1 MHAPALP
8 LPHPTPTLH
17 GGWVGAVGAR
27 RAVEGGW
34 AWLGRGA
41 RYPGGVCPS
50 PNSHPHAKPTEP
62 YLARTCEANPLKEE
76 DSMSI
81 AQATIQARL
90 SNIKVSIASLERA
103 VQTSREALASNTNS
117 LEARRAEERA
127 HLTAI
132 EVLNRW
138 DVQQKVAAP

>member
-1 MHAPALP
+1 
-8 LPHPTPTLH
+8 
-17 GGWVGAVGAR
+17 
-27 RAVEGGW
+27 
-34 AWLGRGA
+34 
-41 RYPGGVCPS
+41 
-50 PNSHPHAKPTEP
+50 
-62 YLARTCEANPLKEE
+62 
-76 DSMSI
+76 MSI
-81 AQATIQARL
+81 VQATIQARL